1 MKKRILLISGLLM
14 SVSLI
19 ACGKSDVTDGPESE
33 EVLPVIELN
42 EDMNNK
48 SDAETTS
55 EKTAETDIKV
65 SENETQD
72 TENSVENPISD
83 DMAKSA
89 VMNYCFKQNSGLQD
103 MYNSDEYTIYWE
115 VEHSDESQIVV
126 LYRSYTAAEV
136 RFYIDRITGDTYVTE
151 FVQGITEQE
160 EKTDESFNIKNYI
173 NENQE

>member
-1 MKKRILLISGLLM
+1 MRKSILIISGLLM
-14 SVSLI
+14 SISLL
-19 ACGKSDVTDGPESE
+19 ACGKNDISGNPEPE
-33 EVLPVIELN
+33 EELPVIEIN
-42 EDMNNK
+42 DDTNKTSDED
-48 SDAETTS
+48 DIAATTDNIES
-55 EKTAETDIKV
+55 GNDTKE
-65 SENETQD
+65 
-72 TENSVENPISD
+72 TENNNDEKPISD

>member
-1 MKKRILLISGLLM
+1 MNKSILIISGLLI
-14 SVSLI
+14 SFSLI
-19 ACGKSDVTDGPESE
+19 ACGKSDVSDGPESE

-42 EDMNNK
+42 EDVNNT
-48 SDAETTS
+48 SDAETT
-55 EKTAETDIKV
+55 AETDNKV

-72 TENSVENPISD
+72 NENSVENPISD

-89 VMNYCFKQNSGLQD
+89 VMNYCFEQNSALKD

-115 VEHSDESQIVV
+115 VEHSDDNQIVV

-160 EKTDESFNIKNYI
+160 EKTDESFNIKSYI

>member
-1 MKKRILLISGLLM
+1 MKKSILLISGLLM

-19 ACGKSDVTDGPESE
+19 ACGKSDVSDGPESE

-42 EDMNNK
+42 EDVNNT
-48 SDAETTS
+48 SDADTA
-55 EKTAETDIKV
+55 AETDNKE
-65 SENETQD
+65 SENETHE
-72 TENSVENPISD
+72 TENSIENPISD
-83 DMAKSA
+83 DVAKSA
-89 VMNYCFKQNSGLQD
+89 VMNYCFEQNSGLKD

-160 EKTDESFNIKNYI
+160 EKTDESFNIKSYI